1 MDEKKNEIDVIKY
14 YRLRY
19 GMSRLELCKKAEVC
33 DTTYRYYEAKKF
45 EIQDYRIAERLV
57 NVLGINDKVDMPDE
71 FKIKKK
77 YPMNKILEIINKYG
91 KREFSKRTGIGETTI
106 NTWFCKGAPNQLANC
121 MYKKMV
127 KLFIE
132 DNIEF

>member
-1 MDEKKNEIDVIKY
+1 
-14 YRLRY
+14 
-19 GMSRLELCKKAEVC
+19 MSRLELCKKAEVC